1 MQMITPEYLDWL
13 GLSRNVSR
21 EEIESALSAQEDRCR
36 VLLKIP
42 TKRIEGAERL
52 ELIAAVRS
60 QLSKVEEIEPE
71 DPFEQYEFEEPE
83 LSPPQYGE
91 RPHKPIKRSAAI
103 IESEPVEDEG
113 TLGEIRLQL

>member
-1 MQMITPEYLDWL
+1 MQMITPEYLDRL

-21 EEIESALSAQEDRCR
+21 DEIESALSAQEDRCR

-60 QLSKVEEIEPE
+60 QLGKAEEIEPEEIESE

-83 LSPPQYGE
+83 LSPPLYGE
-91 RPHKPIKRSAAI
+91 RPHKQIKRSAEI
-103 IESEPVEDEG
+103 IE
-113 TLGEIRLQL
+113 